1 MIRTVT
7 YIVNNAID
15 DKAYIPLLRGDK
27 RYQLPVDPFVPI
39 LFADW
44 TQIMPVIYQRTQIDS
59 KIKYDFVQ
67 NLWLLAN
74 GIPEDTTI
82 ALGVFYYQILHE
94 NQSRAG
100 FKINRMRFINCFK
113 KRLPLIKH
121 ELLVNKQGTESQ
133 LLLDEIMRYQKVC
146 KEECNIN
153 I

>member
-1 MIRTVT
+1 MVRTVT
-7 YIVNNAID
+7 DIVNNAID
-15 DKAYIPLLRGDK
+15 NKAYMPLLRGDK

-44 TQIMPVIYQRTQIDS
+44 TQIMPVIYQRAQTDS

-74 GIPEDTTI
+74 GIPKDTTI
-82 ALGVFYYQILHE
+82 ALGVFYYQISHE
-94 NQSRAG
+94 NRGQAG
-100 FKINRMRFINCFK
+100 FKINRIRFINCFK

-121 ELLVNKQGTESQ
+121 NLLVNKQDTESQ
-133 LLLDEIMRYQKVC
+133 LLLDEIIRYQKLF
-146 KEECNIN
+146 KKECNIN